1 MSPESVPAPAPF
13 WPSRVALITGAA
25 SGIGRATALRFARE
39 GAAVALLDR
48 DAAGLARTA
57 ARIADAARAL
67 ELAADLRDEAAT
79 VAAVERAA
87 AWKGGLDAVVNVAGI
102 SPPEEFLQTPRDYWD
117 ALVQINLRG
126 TYVVAQAG
134 ARHLVARGGGAI
146 VNVSSVLAL
155 VADPSLV
162 VYSATKGGIS
172 AMTRAMAVNLA
183 KRHVRV
189 NAVCPGDVATPLL
202 EDWIAK
208 QPDPAATRAQIAS
221 AYPLGHY
228 CDPEDVAGAIL
239 FLCGPDARCV
249 TGTNLVIDCGL
260 TVTCY

>member
-1 MSPESVPAPAPF
+1 MSDWNNRTVL
-13 WPSRVALITGAA
+13 VTGSA

-39 GAAVALLDR
+39 GASVALLDR
-48 DAAGLARTA
+48 NAAGLERTA
-57 ARIADAARAL
+57 KEIGDPARAL
-67 ELAADLRDEAAT
+67 ALPADLQDEAAA
-79 VAAVERAA
+79 VAAVDRAA
-87 AWKGGLDAVVNVAGI
+87 AWKGRLDAVVNVAGI
-102 SPPEEFLQTPRDYWD
+102 SPPEEFLQAPRAYWD
-117 ALVQINLRG
+117 AMVQINLRG

-134 ARHLVARGGGAI
+134 ARHLVKGGGGAI

-155 VADPSLV
+155 VGDPSLV

-172 AMTRAMAVNLA
+172 AMTRAMAVHLA
-183 KRHVRV
+183 KHKVRV

-208 QPDPAATRAQIAS
+208 QPDPAATKATIAS

-239 FLCGPDARCV
+239 FLAGPDARCV
-249 TGTNLVIDCGL
+249 TGANLVVDCGL

>member
-1 MSPESVPAPAPF
+1 MSTRTYWSHPTP
-13 WPSRVALITGAA
+13 RVALITGGA
-25 SGIGRATALRFARE
+25 SGIGQATALRFARE

-48 DAAGLARTA
+48 NAEGLARTA
-57 ARIADAARAL
+57 AEIGDAERAL
-67 ELAADLRDEAAT
+67 VLTADLRDEAAT
-79 VAAVERAA
+79 VAAVDRAA
-87 AWKGGLDAVVNVAGI
+87 AWRGRLDAVINVAGI
-102 SPPEEFLQTPRDYWD
+102 SPPEEFLGAPRVYWD
-117 ALVQINLRG
+117 TMVQVNLRG

-134 ARHLVARGGGAI
+134 ARHLVTGGGGAI

-183 KRHVRV
+183 KHQVRV

-208 QPDPAATRAQIAS
+208 QPDPAATRSQIAS

-228 CDPEDVAGAIL
+228 CNPEDVAAAIL
-239 FLCGPDARCV
+239 FLSGPDARCI